1 MKPTEAGTDMENFC
15 KDLERLQDHFK
26 VVMDEMEQEQESY
39 WSGLTPHQQLLVFCA
54 VVRRICKGELED
66 GRSYRG
72 VLYSTFGWGPEAY
85 MPAQLAGYLELHNA
99 IMQDNHERQL
109 LEAFCKQQGIQDAK
123 DKIDDWFSHY

>member
-26 VVMDEMEQEQESY
+26 RITDEMEQEQESY
-39 WSGLTPHQQLLVFCA
+39 WLGLTPHQQLLVFCA
-54 VVRRICKGELED
+54 VVRRICQGELVD

-99 IMQDNHERQL
+99 IMTDNYERQL
-109 LEAFCKQQGIQDAK
+109 LQAFCKQQNIQDAET
-123 DKIDDWFSHY
+123 KIDSWFSHY